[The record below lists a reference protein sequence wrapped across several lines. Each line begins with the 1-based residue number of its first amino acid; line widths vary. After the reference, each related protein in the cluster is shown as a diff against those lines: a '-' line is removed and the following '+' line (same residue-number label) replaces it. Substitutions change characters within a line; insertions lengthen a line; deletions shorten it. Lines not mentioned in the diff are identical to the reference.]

1 MYPLVRG
8 SFSTAMTEGRVCSNP
23 EIKLLENLLEKIE
36 IFKFNKEISTARGW
50 IYATAVTNEKWMK
63 KTRFH

>member
-8 SFSTAMTEGRVCSNP
+8 SFSTALTEGRVCSNP
-23 EIKLLENLLEKIE
+23 EIEFLEKIK
-36 IFKFNKEISTARGW
+36 IFNFNKEITNARGW

-63 KTRFH
+63 RTRFY